1 MYNYRD
7 KEVPMKYFR
16 YAIDR
21 GLLQVKSH
29 IYRISTYHY
38 NWHNHIELL
47 WVLKGALEVCVEGQ
61 TYTLQRNDMILYS
74 SQCGHATL
82 ALEEDTI
89 ALVFHV
95 EPQWFLQYDQDFMK
109 YRFVSVST
117 QDVNIAERYREL
129 RQSLAYIMN
138 HHTAEIATSAL
149 ETMKVDGIIY
159 TVLSNVYEIILA
171 NRYENQLSTKIL
183 HQEENFERMV
193 HFIDEHF
200 RDRLELATIA
210 DVGGYTESYTSQLFK
225 RQLGITFLEYVSRMR
240 LREAAIRLVNT
251 DDMVIHIASYCG
263 FPDVKAFNS
272 AFKKHFKLTPSAYR
286 ERAKRIERHTVLEDW
301 KEYIS
306 ADDTEIKGIL
316 TMYGSYLTR
325 ENVKYEENEYTK
337 QSLVS
342 KVQRIKEELQQ
353 ILQTLE

>member
-1 MYNYRD
+1 
-7 KEVPMKYFR
+7 MKYFR
-16 YAIDR
+16 YSIDR

-61 TYTLQRNDMILYS
+61 TYTLQRDDMVLYS

-109 YRFVSVST
+109 YRFVSVSP
-117 QDVNIAERYREL
+117 QDVNIAERYKEL

-159 TVLSNVYEIILA
+159 TVLSNVYEIVLA
-171 NRYENQLSTKIL
+171 SRYENQLSTKIL

-193 HFIDEHF
+193 LFIDEHF

-210 DVGGYTESYTSQLFK
+210 DVGGYT
-225 RQLGITFLEYVSRMR
+225 
-240 LREAAIRLVNT
+240 
-251 DDMVIHIASYCG
+251 ASYCG

-272 AFKKHFKLTPSAYR
+272 AFKKHFKITPSAYR

-306 ADDTEIKGIL
+306 SDDTEIKEIL
-316 TMYGSYLTR
+316 TMYGSYLT
-325 ENVKYEENEYTK
+325 EEKVEYEENEYMK
-337 QSLVS
+337 QRLVS
-342 KVQRIKEELQQ
+342 KVQRVKEELQQ
-353 ILQTLE
+353 LLQTLE

>member
-1 MYNYRD
+1 MR
-7 KEVPMKYFR
+7 
-16 YAIDR
+16 
-21 GLLQVKSH
+21 
-29 IYRISTYHY
+29 
-38 NWHNHIELL
+38 
-47 WVLKGALEVCVEGQ
+47 
-61 TYTLQRNDMILYS
+61 LYW
-74 SQCGHATL
+74 
-82 ALEEDTI
+82 
-89 ALVFHV
+89 LV
-95 EPQWFLQYDQDFMK
+95 D
-109 YRFVSVST
+109 
-117 QDVNIAERYREL
+117 
-129 RQSLAYIMN
+129 
-138 HHTAEIATSAL
+138 
-149 ETMKVDGIIY
+149 
-159 TVLSNVYEIILA
+159 
-171 NRYENQLSTKIL
+171 QLSTKIL

-306 ADDTEIKGIL
+306 SDDTEIKGIL

-342 KVQRIKEELQQ
+342 KVQRVKEELQQ
-353 ILQTLE
+353 LLQTLE

>member
-1 MYNYRD
+1 
-7 KEVPMKYFR
+7 
-16 YAIDR
+16 
-21 GLLQVKSH
+21 
-29 IYRISTYHY
+29 
-38 NWHNHIELL
+38 
-47 WVLKGALEVCVEGQ
+47 
-61 TYTLQRNDMILYS
+61 
-74 SQCGHATL
+74 
-82 ALEEDTI
+82 
-89 ALVFHV
+89 
-95 EPQWFLQYDQDFMK
+95 
-109 YRFVSVST
+109 
-117 QDVNIAERYREL
+117 
-129 RQSLAYIMN
+129 
-138 HHTAEIATSAL
+138 
-149 ETMKVDGIIY
+149 MKVDGVIY
-159 TVLSNVYEIILA
+159 TVLSDVYEIILA
-171 NRYENQLSTKIL
+171 SRYENQLSTKIL

-306 ADDTEIKGIL
+306 SDDTEIKGIL

-342 KVQRIKEELQQ
+342 KVQRVKEELQQ
-353 ILQTLE
+353 LLQTLE